1 MVLKTNRAFLLI
13 ACSLPYLIACA
24 LPVAVSCVNQNG
36 KPEQF
41 SGLWLLSIG
50 WMGPLLGQ
58 FAWFANVFNIGAV
71 ASLLVGSYRTSIGFS
86 IITLLVSLD
95 TFAWHVQE
103 VYLDEG
109 GVHKCTLDSL
119 SAGAY
124 FWFLA
129 LLAPLFLSLCMM
141 RSEKKESVE
150 QLVAKGT

>member
-1 MVLKTNRAFLLI
+1 MLI
-13 ACSLPYLIACA
+13 ACLLPYLIACA
-24 LPVAVSCVNQNG
+24 LPVAVNCVNQNG

-71 ASLLVGSYRTSIGFS
+71 ASLLSGSYRTSIGFS
-86 IITLLVSLD
+86 IITLVVSLD
-95 TFAWHVQE
+95 TFAWLVQE

-129 LLAPLFLSLCMM
+129 LLAPLFLSLYIQRKKKNDALEQM
-141 RSEKKESVE
+141 SVAEK
-150 QLVAKGT
+150 T